1 MHMCE
6 NSGSNF
12 GFSDSNLVVRK
23 IASTCNLIK
32 FHLVSFEYF
41 GRLCYLCKSKNSDKI
56 YLMIG
61 ISSLSRGGSEV
72 AAGGGSF
79 IKSLKR

>member
-41 GRLCYLCKSKNSDKI
+41 GRLCYLCKSKKSDKI

-61 ISSLSRGGSEV
+61 ISSLSMGRSRVAARGGS
-72 AAGGGSF
+72 F
-79 IKSLKR
+79 LKSLKR